1 MFCCFINFRPLSLHS
16 KICSQV
22 RVWGEDSWGFYD
34 STSSCISNE
43 AGLDAY
49 RSPSVWA
56 LWSRWVKCHLVIPI
70 LMPDPCRD
78 TGSGTTWHQMW
89 TLHLCHMFQY
99 RGVGGSNPF
108 ENMNLLNSHS
118 SCQNRPWNIANAKL
132 LVLFHMCHTYM
143 SNRKISKKF

>member
-78 TGSGTTWHQMW
+78 TGSGTTWH
-89 TLHLCHMFQY
+89 
-99 RGVGGSNPF
+99 F
-108 ENMNLLNSHS
+108 ENTNLLNSHS
-118 SCQNRPWNIANAKL
+118 SCQNRPWDIANAKL
-132 LVLFHMCHTYM
+132 LVLFYMCHTNV
-143 SNRKISKKF
+143 SNRKISKNFKYKTGVLHDFIWIIIPCFYW